1 MAYSVRLL
9 LCSDN
14 KALFALHWS
23 VLCSGLTPHSLF
35 KTFPYL
41 LVLQRSLHRTALPA
55 RRVHAARHPM
65 GPRSNVEDSM
75 DDAPPA
81 SSVHGGRRSALVLLP
96 RVYPYGAGRLRRAGG
111 AVVAGW

>member
-23 VLCSGLTPHSLF
+23 VLCSGLTPRLLF

-55 RRVHAARHPM
+55 RRVHAARHPTWALGRTSKTRWTM
-65 GPRSNVEDSM
+65 HRLHHQCMAD
-75 DDAPPA
+75 
-81 SSVHGGRRSALVLLP
+81 GGRRWCCCRACIPTARGDSGALAVL
-96 RVYPYGAGRLRRAGG
+96 
-111 AVVAGW
+111 